1 MAAPSFQKEVPVP
14 GGVARPPEGQL
25 LFLALGLVVGL
36 PAEEHL
42 PLRPG
47 GHEGSRQDQAEGERK
62 KARPLPEKSPHLPSF
77 PRRGIEKRPE
87 LNSSGRIETIR
98 GST

>member
-1 MAAPSFQKEVPVP
+1 MFQKEVPVP

-47 GHEGSRQDQAEGERK
+47 GHEGSRQDQAEGESQ
-62 KARPLPEKSPHLPSF
+62 KARPLPEKSPHLPLLF
-77 PRRGIEKRPE
+77 PIGA
-87 LNSSGRIETIR
+87 
-98 GST
+98 